1 VATKLGPLCRVKL
14 LTEKAGVD
22 GSIPSLATIILK
34 NLAESRLAARFAL
47 SPLFFGEIRF
57 GSWLR

>member
-1 VATKLGPLCRVKL
+1 MTPKPVERLEKTLARVAREQGLDR
-14 LTEKAGVD
+14 
-22 GSIPSLATIILK
+22 
-34 NLAESRLAARFAL
+34 ESRFTPQSAL